1 MRLAVVTLA
10 AALAATCLG
19 TGTASADLRDECWQD
34 MPTFQLSGQICPK
47 VPGGIG

>member
-1 MRLAVVTLA
+1 MRLAVLTLA
-10 AALAATCLG
+10 AGALAATCF

-34 MPTFQLSGQICPK
+34 VPSFRLSGLVCPK